1 MAQDIAP
8 DLLEAIRRDFVR
20 NLGGSKRAAEL
31 LEAIQ
36 SGRAGYAEAGEYA
49 EEVGRALSEAFQSNL
64 SGDTL
69 PDGRMYWNL
78 ADRVIRPL
86 LEEDHAL
93 VSEAARQVQQQLNEA
108 AGIGIK
114 AQSVPLDQD
123 RVDGILN
130 RLAAAEQ
137 YEAVAWLLGEPV
149 ILFSRSV
156 VDESVRRN
164 AEFQG
169 EAGLTPRI
177 IRRAESHCC
186 EWCARLAG
194 TYTYP
199 DVPRDVYRRHDFCR
213 CVVEYDPGD
222 GKRQNVHTKQWLES
236 DETLEYRRS
245 LEGIDTSS
253 RVREASFVKGPE
265 NVTAEYFQAATPGLG
280 SIAYDPEYDIHRHA
294 AEIRTAQWLHEQLG
308 GDIVLLNESKQK
320 GQKMPDY
327 LWYGRYWDLKSLSS
341 EKAANS
347 AIRHGLQQIRE
358 NPGGIILDMGDLEFS
373 IDLLNAVINK
383 RMQWNQIG
391 SAIDILV
398 IHKNKLIE
406 VLRYQKK

>member
-156 VDESVRRN
+156 VDESVHRN

-222 GKRQNVHTKQWLES
+222 GKRQTVHSGHEGKRRYVQDGYGGYEES
-236 DETLEYRRS
+236 
-245 LEGIDTSS
+245 
-253 RVREASFVKGPE
+253 REARIQRAQE
-265 NVTAEYFQAATPGLG
+265 MAAT
-280 SIAYDPEYDIHRHA
+280 ADERAKA
-294 AEIRTAQWLHEQLG
+294 AREKRITTWAKKEQSEWTAA
-308 GDIVLLNESKQK
+308 
-320 GQKMPDY
+320 
-327 LWYGRYWDLKSLSS
+327 SS
-341 EKAANS
+341 ESIIKPKTNPEVCRAIQNGTVSKKVNRQKQERHLRGTAGYIPGRSYIYGGLSKAQELVDTLSGTGSSVMQNGVWQHKERVQADTIIGVYVDPITGKETPTNC
-347 AIRHGLQQIRE
+347 AI
-358 NPGGIILDMGDLEFS
+358 IIYS
-373 IDLLNAVINK
+373 K
-383 RMQWNQIG
+383 TG
-391 SAIDILV
+391 SHIFPR
-398 IHKNKLIE
+398 KG
-406 VLRYQKK
+406 

>member
-222 GKRQNVHTKQWLES
+222 GKRQNVHTKLWTRSSADATMKIQDRLYPINPETGERYEPHPLHMDDKQVGKHAQDYGLDPADPQSRELLRAKILRICEQADERCWGEWRGQEWPVLFHIRGS
-236 DETLEYRRS
+236 DVV
-245 LEGIDTSS
+245 I
-253 RVREASFVKGPE
+253 
-265 NVTAEYFQAATPGLG
+265 
-280 SIAYDPEYDIHRHA
+280 
-294 AEIRTAQWLHEQLG
+294 
-308 GDIVLLNESKQK
+308 ESKQ
-320 GQKMPDY
+320 GEFITI
-327 LWYGRYWDLKSLSS
+327 LK
-341 EKAANS
+341 
-347 AIRHGLQQIRE
+347 
-358 NPGGIILDMGDLEFS
+358 GGIDNER
-373 IDLLNAVINK
+373 VK
-383 RMQWNQIG
+383 RAREQ
-391 SAIDILV
+391 
-398 IHKNKLIE
+398 KL
-406 VLRYQKK
+406 

>member
-93 VSEAARQVQQQLNEA
+93 ASEAARQVQQQLNEA

-186 EWCARLAG
+186 EWCAKLAG

-199 DVPRDVYRRHDFCR
+199 NVPKDVYRRHDFCR

-222 GKRQNVHTKQWLES
+222 GKRQTVHSGQEGKRRYVQDGYGGYE
-236 DETLEYRRS
+236 ET
-245 LEGIDTSS
+245 
-253 RVREASFVKGPE
+253 REARIQRAQEMAATADERAKAAREKRITTWAKKKKDKWTADESSAMIEARKTIGIGTTQRQFQSQELFTKHFE
-265 NVTAEYFQAATPGLG
+265 KHQAEYGTISTQEYLRQATLLADAELSDDVVQLIRSDN
-280 SIAYDPEYDIHRHA
+280 SIAKYRFSTNDFLVLNEDGT
-294 AEIRTAQWLHEQLG
+294 IRTFFKPKSREAYWQ
-308 GDIVLLNESKQK
+308 NE
-320 GQKMPDY
+320 
-327 LWYGRYWDLKSLSS
+327 
-341 EKAANS
+341 
-347 AIRHGLQQIRE
+347 
-358 NPGGIILDMGDLEFS
+358 LDR
-373 IDLLNAVINK
+373 N
-383 RMQWNQIG
+383 
-391 SAIDILV
+391 
-398 IHKNKLIE
+398 
-406 VLRYQKK
+406 

>member
-8 DLLEAIRRDFVR
+8 NLLESIRRDFVR
-20 NLGGSKRAAEL
+20 SLGGSKRAAEL

-36 SGRAGYAEAGEYA
+36 SGQAGYAEAGEYA

-64 SGDTL
+64 SRDTL

-78 ADRVIRPL
+78 ANRVIRPL

-137 YEAVAWLLGEPV
+137 YDSVAWLLDEPV

-169 EAGLTPRI
+169 EAGLSPRI

-222 GKRQNVHTKQWLES
+222 GKRQNVHTKQWTRSSADATMKIQDRLYPINPETGKRYEPHPLQMDDKQVGKKIGKHAQDYGLDPADPQSRELLCAKILRICEQADERCWGEWRGQEWPVLFHIRGS
-236 DETLEYRRS
+236 DVV
-245 LEGIDTSS
+245 I
-253 RVREASFVKGPE
+253 
-265 NVTAEYFQAATPGLG
+265 
-280 SIAYDPEYDIHRHA
+280 
-294 AEIRTAQWLHEQLG
+294 
-308 GDIVLLNESKQK
+308 ESKQGK
-320 GQKMPDY
+320 FITI
-327 LWYGRYWDLKSLSS
+327 LK
-341 EKAANS
+341 
-347 AIRHGLQQIRE
+347 
-358 NPGGIILDMGDLEFS
+358 GGIDNER
-373 IDLLNAVINK
+373 VK
-383 RMQWNQIG
+383 RAREQ
-391 SAIDILV
+391 
-398 IHKNKLIE
+398 KL
-406 VLRYQKK
+406 

>member
-69 PDGRMYWNL
+69 LDGRMYWNL

-114 AQSVPLDQD
+114 AQSVPLDQE

-137 YEAVAWLLGEPV
+137 YESVAWLLGEPV

-194 TYTYP
+194 TYDYP
-199 DVPRDVYRRHDFCR
+199 NVPKDVYRRHNYCR
-213 CVVEYDPGD
+213 CVVQYDPGD
-222 GKRQNVHTKQWLES
+222 GSKRRQDVHTRQWTDPEEDVKILE
-236 DETLEYRRS
+236 RR
-245 LEGIDTSS
+245 LIGL
-253 RVREASFVKGPE
+253 RVN
-265 NVTAEYFQAATPGLG
+265 NVTVRKITGHVRNRMAERSVLVDSIEDAINNPLQVKPVKYDAQGRPSFTVIGRKATV
-280 SIAYDPEYDIHRHA
+280 SINPQTGVMTTVYPTHTKLRKK
-294 AEIRTAQWLHEQLG
+294 
-308 GDIVLLNESKQK
+308 LLEERK
-320 GQKMPDY
+320 G
-327 LWYGRYWDLKSLSS
+327 
-341 EKAANS
+341 
-347 AIRHGLQQIRE
+347 
-358 NPGGIILDMGDLEFS
+358 
-373 IDLLNAVINK
+373 
-383 RMQWNQIG
+383 
-391 SAIDILV
+391 
-398 IHKNKLIE
+398 
-406 VLRYQKK
+406 KK